1 MKRLFAIEIQKVLDP
16 HSRDASFQ
24 SLASED
30 RRIVLGS
37 AGRAAGYGIIQ
48 SLELKLPGRYV
59 MEAEQLNALV
69 ERLEDMKQ
77 RNLDLR
83 RFL

>member
-1 MKRLFAIEIQKVLDP
+1 M
-16 HSRDASFQ
+16 
-24 SLASED
+24 
-30 RRIVLGS
+30 LGS
-37 AGRAAGYGIIQ
+37 AGRAVGYGIIQ
-48 SLELKLPGRYV
+48 CLELKLLGRYV